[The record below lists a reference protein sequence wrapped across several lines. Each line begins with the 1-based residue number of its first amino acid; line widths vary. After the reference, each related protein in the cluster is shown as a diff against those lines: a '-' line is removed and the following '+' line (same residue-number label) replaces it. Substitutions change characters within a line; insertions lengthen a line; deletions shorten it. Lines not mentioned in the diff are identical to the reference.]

1 MVNNK
6 TVNVWCTISSGL
18 IVKGLIKESIVR
30 KYSEIICLYKGH
42 GMEKTIKEYET
53 GNAEIDEKIDV
64 LLKSIGSGPTAD
76 IAREIITSSVKM
88 GLESHDSYDLRL
100 VNAALKEMRYGS
112 KVFSAYRNTRKVLIF
127 GSARSK
133 SSSPEYRMAKSFA
146 AKMCKKGF
154 MVVTGGGPGVMEA
167 GNRGAPEGMDFALN
181 IRLPFEQKPN
191 PYVSVDNKLINFKY
205 FFTRKL
211 FFVKETDATAVF
223 PGGFGTLDECFEVLT
238 LVQTGKAKPRPIVL
252 MEPQG
257 STFWKDCL
265 KFIKKQLADGGYI
278 FVEDANLYM
287 VASTVD
293 EGVKY
298 IEKFYRVYH
307 SLRFDEKWT
316 IIRLNKEVSDSTLQT
331 LNKKFKDIIVDG
343 AIERAQPT
351 EHEILSAEFTE
362 LPRIRFNFNRRNYG
376 RLYELIHILNC

>member
-1 MVNNK
+1 
-6 TVNVWCTISSGL
+6 
-18 IVKGLIKESIVR
+18 
-30 KYSEIICLYKGH
+30 
-42 GMEKTIKEYET
+42 MEKPNREYET
-53 GNAEIDEKIDV
+53 GNAEIDKKIDTLIESMGAGV
-64 LLKSIGSGPTAD
+64 TKDLAK
-76 IAREIITSSVKM
+76 EIITSSVKI

-112 KVFSAYRNTRKVLIF
+112 KVFSAYRDTRKVLIF
-127 GSARSK
+127 GSARSRP
-133 SSSPEYRMAKSFA
+133 SSPEYRMAKSFA

-191 PYVSVDNKLINFKY
+191 PYVSIDNKLINFKY

-252 MEPQG
+252 MEPQE
-257 STFWKDCL
+257 STFWKDCQ

-278 FVEDANLYM
+278 STEDANLYT

-298 IEKFYRVYH
+298 IETFYRVYH

-316 IIRLNKEVSDSTLQT
+316 IIRLNKEISDTTLQT
-331 LNKKFKDIIVDG
+331 LNRKFKDIIIEGVV
-343 AIERAQPT
+343 ERAQPS
-351 EHEILSAEFTE
+351 EHEILNAEFML

-376 RLYELIHILNC
+376 RLYELIHVLNMDTISKH

>member
-1 MVNNK
+1 MGK
-6 TVNVWCTISSGL
+6 P
-18 IVKGLIKESIVR
+18 
-30 KYSEIICLYKGH
+30 
-42 GMEKTIKEYET
+42 IKEYEI
-53 GNAEIDEKIDV
+53 GSAEIDKKIDA
-64 LLKSIGSGPTAD
+64 LIESMGAGATSDLAK
-76 IAREIITSSVKM
+76 EIITSSVKM

-112 KVFSAYRNTRKVLIF
+112 KVFSSYRDTRKVLIF
-127 GSARSK
+127 GSARSR

-167 GNRGAPEGMDFALN
+167 GNRGAAEGMDFALN

-191 PYVSVDNKLINFKY
+191 PYVSIDNKLINFKY

-257 STFWKDCL
+257 STFWKDCR
-265 KFIKKQLADGGYI
+265 KFIRKQLEDGEYI
-278 FVEDANLYM
+278 SEEDANLYT

-293 EGVKY
+293 DGVQY
-298 IEKFYRVYH
+298 IETFYRVYH

-316 IIRLNKEVSDSTLQT
+316 IIRLSKEISDTTLQT
-331 LNKKFKDIIVDG
+331 LNRKFKDIIVDG
-343 AIERAQPT
+343 VVERAQPS
-351 EHEILSAEFTE
+351 EHEILNAEFTQ

-376 RLYELIHILNC
+376 RLYALIHILNQDTIS

>member
-1 MVNNK
+1 
-6 TVNVWCTISSGL
+6 
-18 IVKGLIKESIVR
+18 
-30 KYSEIICLYKGH
+30 
-42 GMEKTIKEYET
+42 MEKPIKEYET
-53 GNAEIDEKIDV
+53 GTAKIDKKIDS
-64 LLKSIGSGPTAD
+64 LIECMGGGTTNDL
-76 IAREIITSSVKM
+76 AREIITSAVKM
-88 GLESHDSYDLRL
+88 GLESHDSYDLQL

-112 KVFSAYRNTRKVLIF
+112 KVFSAYRDRRKVLIF

-191 PYVSVDNKLINFKY
+191 PYVSIDNKLINFKY

-211 FFVKETDATAVF
+211 FFVKESDATTVF

-265 KFIKKQLADGGYI
+265 KFIKKQLSDGGYI
-278 FVEDANLYM
+278 SPEDGHLYT
-287 VASTVD
+287 VASTAD

-298 IEKFYRVYH
+298 IETFYRVYH

-316 IIRLNKEVSDSTLQT
+316 IIRLNKDISDITLQM
-331 LNKKFKDIIVDG
+331 LNKKFKDIIVG
-343 AIERAQPT
+343 GVIERAQPT
-351 EHEILSAEFTE
+351 EHEIQNAEFPE

-376 RLYELIHILNC
+376 RLYELIHVLNQN

>member
-1 MVNNK
+1 
-6 TVNVWCTISSGL
+6 
-18 IVKGLIKESIVR
+18 
-30 KYSEIICLYKGH
+30 
-42 GMEKTIKEYET
+42 MEKPAKEYET
-53 GNAEIDEKIDV
+53 GNAEIDKKIDS
-64 LLKSIGSGPTAD
+64 LIEAMGAGTIDDLAK
-76 IAREIITSSVKM
+76 EMITSSVKM
-88 GLESHDSYDLRL
+88 GLESHDSYDLQL
-100 VNAALKEMRYGS
+100 VNTALKEMRYGS
-112 KVFSAYRNTRKVLIF
+112 KVFSAYRENRKVLIF

-265 KFIKKQLADGGYI
+265 KFIKKQLGDGGYI
-278 FVEDANLYM
+278 SAEDANLYT

-298 IEKFYRVYH
+298 IETFYSVYH
-307 SLRFDEKWT
+307 SLRFDENWT
-316 IIRLNKEVSDSTLQT
+316 IIRLNSEISDATLQM
-331 LNKKFKDIIVDG
+331 LNRRFKEIIVDG
-343 AIERAQPT
+343 IIERTSPT
-351 EHEILSAEFTE
+351 EHEILNAEFLK
-362 LPRIRFNFNRRNYG
+362 LPRIRFNFNRKNYG
-376 RLYELIHILNC
+376 RLYELIHLLNEK

>member
-1 MVNNK
+1 
-6 TVNVWCTISSGL
+6 
-18 IVKGLIKESIVR
+18 
-30 KYSEIICLYKGH
+30 
-42 GMEKTIKEYET
+42 MERTNKEYET
-53 GNAEIDEKIDV
+53 GSTEIDGKINV
-64 LLKSIGSGPTAD
+64 LIESMGAGATDDL
-76 IAREIITSSVKM
+76 AREIITSAVKM
-88 GLESHDSYDLRL
+88 GLESHDTYDLQL

-112 KVFSAYRNTRKVLIF
+112 KVFSAYRDTRKVLIF

-133 SSSPEYRMAKSFA
+133 PSSPEYRMAKSFA

-257 STFWKDCL
+257 STFWKDCQ
-265 KFIKKQLADGGYI
+265 KFIKKQLAAGGYVS
-278 FVEDANLYM
+278 VEDANLYTI
-287 VASTVD
+287 AATVD

-298 IEKFYRVYH
+298 IETFYRVYH

-316 IIRLNKEVSDSTLQT
+316 IIRLNKEISDTTLQT

-343 AIERAQPT
+343 VVERAQPS
-351 EHEILSAEFTE
+351 EHEILNAEFTH
-362 LPRIRFNFNRRNYG
+362 LPRVRFIFNRRNYG
-376 RLYELIHILNC
+376 RLYELIHVLNKGTI